1 MQNCISRRRFGP
13 ISKKRIYKKH
23 LWITLNEKED
33 LEKRANNSHHKL
45 YYSYFLTGLF
55 LLLGYFNY
63 AQNQGFAKG
72 RTYVVD
78 SIKVTGLKSFNAQT
92 VISYSGLRKGQ
103 KISVP
108 GEQVSEIINKLWG
121 LELFSDINFYVI
133 KVDGEKIDLEIEIEE
148 LPTLTE
154 VKVNG
159 LKKGKIETIIKDT
172 ELSAGKK
179 LSESFLTN
187 TKNYIENKY
196 KKDGFLNTKVNLNTI
211 LDTVG
216 KNTYKMVVN
225 VDRGPR
231 VKIDKINFEGNEIFK
246 SPKLRSK
253 LKKTK
258 HKRSIRFWKK
268 SKYTENDFQEDL
280 VGLVNFYKE
289 EGYRDA
295 RIISDSLIRDEND
308 SNSIS
313 LNLQIEEG
321 KKYYFGDIN
330 FIGNTVYGDNTI
342 QQILG
347 LDKGDTYNGV
357 LLKKRIADTSK
368 PDGNDITNLYQNSG
382 YLFSNINAVEVSAV
396 NDTINFEIRI
406 TEGKQA
412 NFNKIYVE
420 GNTKTNDH
428 VIYRELRT
436 KPGEL
441 YSKDRLVRTVREL
454 GQLGFFDAEQISP
467 ELENVNPND
476 GTIDVKFDLV
486 ESGASQIEL
495 QGGYGQG
502 GFIGTL
508 GLSFNNFSMR
518 NIFDGKSYKPLP
530 MGDGQTLA
538 LRLQASQ
545 FYNTYSFNFSEPWLG
560 GEQPVQFS
568 TSLQHTI
575 QYRYDF
581 FTGLADRSQSFQISG
596 LTVGLAKR
604 LQVPDDFFQL
614 SQALSYQYY
623 NLKNYYTGLFTF
635 GDGEA
640 KNLAYT
646 ISLLRN
652 NTRVNPIFPTG
663 GSTFTVS
670 AKLTPPYSL
679 LSGRDFSDLE
689 NQPEFQDENGNPLFD
704 KIDQERFRWLEFYK
718 VKFNGTWYTRVFDD
732 LILKTQADFGFI
744 GAYNKDRGNIPF
756 ERFFLGGDG
765 MISYAL
771 DGRETIALR
780 GYPNQSLSG
789 NDGSVIYN
797 KFSLELRYPITLKP
811 SASIYALTFLEA
823 GNGYN
828 SFREF
833 DPFNS
838 KRSAG
843 LGVRIFMPA
852 FGLLGIDFA
861 YGFDNTNPN
870 STTPNGWETHF
881 IIGQRF

>member
-1 MQNCISRRRFGP
+1 LSLGTQAQTEGFVKG
-13 ISKKRIYKKH
+13 K
-23 LWITLNEKED
+23 
-33 LEKRANNSHHKL
+33 
-45 YYSYFLTGLF
+45 SY
-55 LLLGYFNY
+55 
-63 AQNQGFAKG
+63 
-72 RTYVVD
+72 VID
-78 SIKVTGLKSFNAQT
+78 SLKVSGLKSFNAQT

-103 KISVP
+103 SVNLP
-108 GEQVSEIINKLWG
+108 GEEISGIVNKLWG
-121 LELFSDINFYVI
+121 LELFSDINIFVT
-133 KVDGEKIDLEIEIEE
+133 KVNGNKIDLEIEIEE
-148 LPTLTE
+148 LPTLTD
-154 VKVNG
+154 VKING
-159 LKKGKIETIIKDT
+159 LKKGKIESIIKDT
-172 ELSAGKK
+172 ELTTGKK

-187 TKNYIENKY
+187 TQNYIQNKFR
-196 KKDGFLNTKVNLNTI
+196 KEGFLNTKVTLNTI

-225 VDRGPR
+225 VDKGPR
-231 VKIDKINFEGNEIFK
+231 VKIDEINFEGNEIFK
-246 SPKLRSK
+246 TRKLQFK

-258 HKRSIRFWKK
+258 HKKSVRFWKK
-268 SKYTENDFQEDL
+268 SKFIEADFKEDL
-280 VGLVNFYKE
+280 TKLIDFYKE

-295 RIISDSLIRDEND
+295 RILSDTLIRDPENPK
-308 SNSIS
+308 SVS
-313 LNLQIEEG
+313 LNLDIEEG
-321 KKYYFGDIN
+321 KKYYFGDIKY
-330 FIGNTVYGDNTI
+330 IGNTVYSNSI
-342 QQILG
+342 LQQILG
-347 LDKGDTYNGV
+347 LNKGDTYNGI
-357 LLKKRIADTSK
+357 LLKKRIADNSK
-368 PDGNDITNLYQNSG
+368 PDANDITNLYQNSG
-382 YLFSNINAVEVSAV
+382 YLFSNINAVEVSAI

-412 NFNKIYVE
+412 NFNKISIK

-441 YSKDRLVRTVREL
+441 YSKDKIVRTVREL
-454 GQLGFFDAEQISP
+454 GQLGFFDAEQINP
-467 ELENVNPND
+467 EMENVDQNA

-518 NIFDGKSYKPLP
+518 NILDGKSYKPLP

-581 FTGLADRSQSFQISG
+581 FTGLADKTQSFQISG
-596 LTVGLAKR
+596 ITLGLAKR
-604 LQVPDDFFQL
+604 LQIPDDFFQL
-614 SQALSYQYY
+614 SQAISYQYY
-623 NLKNYYTGLFTF
+623 NLQNYYTGLFTF

-640 KNLAYT
+640 NNLAYT
-646 ISLLRN
+646 VSLSRN
-652 NTRVNPIFPTG
+652 NTRINPIFPTG
-663 GSTFTVS
+663 GSSFNIS
-670 AKLTPPYSL
+670 AKFSPPYSL
-679 LSGRDFSDLE
+679 ISGTDFSNLE
-689 NQPEFQDENGNPLFD
+689 SLPEFQDENGDPLAD

-718 VKFNGTWYTRVFDD
+718 IKFNGTWYTRIFAD

-744 GAYNKDRGNIPF
+744 GTYNKDRGYIPF

-765 MISYAL
+765 MVSYAL

-797 KFSLELRYPITLKP
+797 KFSIELRYPITLKP
-811 SASIYALTFLEA
+811 SASIYALTFLES

-828 SFREF
+828 NFREF

-843 LGVRIFMPA
+843 AGVRIFMPA
-852 FGLLGIDFA
+852 FGLLGIDFG
-861 YGFDNTNPN
+861 YGFDNADPN
-870 STTPNGWETHF
+870 VTTANGWETHF

>member
-1 MQNCISRRRFGP
+1 
-13 ISKKRIYKKH
+13 
-23 LWITLNEKED
+23 
-33 LEKRANNSHHKL
+33 
-45 YYSYFLTGLF
+45 LF

-689 NQPEFQDENGNPLFD
+689 NQPEFQDEDGNPLVD